1 MKKLFI
7 SFIAMLSVVFF
18 FVSGKGYAEEVKLNT
33 PMTEEESKLVEPF
46 VELVDGFYKLKA
58 DNPLS
63 EELKNKANLVIDN
76 TNLALKK
83 IDKSYLY
90 VDYRTKTVKTYG
102 LLDRALGKNDVEFY
116 WNFAR
121 VYVDANNLNMLFQ
134 GILAG
139 GTLYLTSQFPFGA
152 RQIEALSEMV
162 GYKIEFRDGIW
173 FDLNYLGIITQ
184 LGWQ

>member
-1 MKKLFI
+1 M
-7 SFIAMLSVVFF
+7 
-18 FVSGKGYAEEVKLNT
+18 
-33 PMTEEESKLVEPF
+33 
-46 VELVDGFYKLKA
+46 
-58 DNPLS
+58 
-63 EELKNKANLVIDN
+63 
-76 TNLALKK
+76 
-83 IDKSYLY
+83 
-90 VDYRTKTVKTYG
+90 
-102 LLDRALGKNDVEFY
+102 LDRALCKNDVEFY